1 MGLSTEIRCRIDQQ
15 LKDDAQKVLDHL
27 GLSISHAIRIFL
39 RQVVRAGG
47 LPFDMKAPPQARA
60 PRATYA
66 VKSKKRKIPKP
77 RVVKR
82 VGTRRK

>member
-1 MGLSTEIRCRIDQQ
+1 MSLSTEIRCRIDPQ

-39 RQVVRAGG
+39 RQVVRTGG

-66 VKSKKRKIPKP
+66 VKSRKRKMPKRSP
-77 RVVKR
+77 AR
-82 VGTRRK
+82 

>member
-1 MGLSTEIRCRIDQQ
+1 MPLSTEIRCRIDQQ

-47 LPFDMKAPPQARA
+47 LPFDMKAPPQARE
-60 PRATYA
+60 PRASYK
-66 VKSKKRKIPKP
+66 VKNKKQA
-77 RVVKR
+77 
-82 VGTRRK
+82 RRKRASTKS

>member
-1 MGLSTEIRCRIDQQ
+1 MSLSTEIRCRIDQQ

-47 LPFDMKAPPQARA
+47 LPFDMKAPPPQARA

-66 VKSKKRKIPKP
+66 VKSRKRKIPK
-77 RVVKR
+77 RSLAKR
-82 VGTRRK
+82 

>member
-1 MGLSTEIRCRIDQQ
+1 MALSTEIRCRIDQQ

-47 LPFDMKAPPQARA
+47 LPFDMKAPPQARER
-60 PRATYA
+60 RAVYA
-66 VKSKKRKIPKP
+66 VKGKKRKPPK
-77 RVVKR
+77 RRTAKR
-82 VGTRRK
+82 